1 MIQTYYYAKNKDEFF
16 ITIIEPHGEVNI
28 KTKFHKKIKGELHYM
43 DNTEK
48 KLNQIL
54 NLLNLTHNENT
65 FMLEFIKNLFI
76 NEADRKAIE
85 KYIEKCNVQKEAIIS
100 GLYEDDMKIT
110 H

>member
-1 MIQTYYYAKNKDEFF
+1 
-16 ITIIEPHGEVNI
+16 
-28 KTKFHKKIKGELHYM
+28 M

-65 FMLEFIKNLFI
+65 FMLGFIKNLFI

-85 KYIEKCNVQKEAIIS
+85 KYIEKCNVQKEAIIY